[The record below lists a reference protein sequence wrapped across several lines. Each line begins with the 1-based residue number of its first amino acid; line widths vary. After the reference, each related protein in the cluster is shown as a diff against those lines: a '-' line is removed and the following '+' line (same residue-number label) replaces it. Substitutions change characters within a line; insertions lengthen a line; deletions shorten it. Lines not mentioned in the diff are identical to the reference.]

1 MLRSVLLCALLT
13 VLAVL
18 IGGLIFA
25 WLLLPLRPGRLYSVL
40 PARGGGE
47 GLEQQ
52 CRAYLFLYHLGV
64 FRQDL
69 LIVDFGLDE
78 EGRDL
83 AARLADLD
91 PSIRICTPTQLREI
105 LTY

>member
-1 MLRSVLLCALLT
+1 MLKSVLLCALLT
-13 VLAVL
+13 AVIVV
-18 IGGLIFA
+18 IGGLILA

-40 PARGGGE
+40 PARGEGE

-52 CRAYLFLYHLGV
+52 CRAYLFLQHLGV

-69 LIVDFGLDE
+69 LIVDLGLDE

-91 PSIRICTPTQLREI
+91 PAIRICTPAQLEEI
-105 LTY
+105 ISY

>member
-40 PARGGGE
+40 PARGDGE

-69 LIVDFGLDE
+69 LIVDLGLDDK
-78 EGRDL
+78 GRIL
-83 AARLADLD
+83 ATRLADMD
-91 PSIRICTPTQLREI
+91 PSIRICTPAQLLEI
-105 LTY
+105 ITY

>member
-13 VLAVL
+13 VLVLL

-40 PARGGGE
+40 PARGDGE

-64 FRQDL
+64 FRQAL
-69 LIVDFGLDE
+69 WIVDLGLNG
-78 EGRDL
+78 EGRAL
-83 AARLADLD
+83 ASRLADLD
-91 PSIRICTPTQLREI
+91 PSIRICTPEQLQEI
-105 LTY
+105 LTT

>member
-1 MLRSVLLCALLT
+1 MVKSVLLCALLT
-13 VLAVL
+13 VAVVV

-25 WLLLPLRPGRLYSVL
+25 WLLLPLQPGSVYSVL
-40 PARGGGE
+40 PGRGDGD
-47 GLEQQ
+47 GLEAQ

-69 LIVDFGLDE
+69 LIVDLGLDA

-83 AARLADLD
+83 ASRLAALD
-91 PSIRICTPTQLREI
+91 PSIRICTPAQLEEI
-105 LTY
+105 ISY